1 MMLGDEG
8 FAERQ
13 GGEVHSLTSQWHQQ
27 WQLA

>member
-1 MMLGDEG
+1 MMLGDKG

-13 GGEVHSLTSQWHQQ
+13 GEVHSLTSQWHQQ